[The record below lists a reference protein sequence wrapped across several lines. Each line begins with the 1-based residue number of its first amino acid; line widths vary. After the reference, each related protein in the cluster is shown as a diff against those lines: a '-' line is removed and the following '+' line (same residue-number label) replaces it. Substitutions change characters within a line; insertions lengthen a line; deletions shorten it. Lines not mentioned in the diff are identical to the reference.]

1 MTLMHYLC
9 KVLASKSPA
18 LLDFYVDLVSL
29 KSATKLKYVAKE
41 MQAITKGLNKAKQE
55 LVASAN
61 DGPISEVFLKT
72 LNEFV
77 CFVEPEVASVNNLYD
92 LVGRNGYALVRY
104 FGEYHCPF
112 EQVTHT
118 LYNFVRH
125 FRKAHKENNKHAE
138 LEKKEAQTEVEME

>member
-1 MTLMHYLC
+1 
-9 KVLASKSPA
+9 
-18 LLDFYVDLVSL
+18 
-29 KSATKLKYVAKE
+29 

-61 DGPISEVFLKT
+61 DGPVSEVFRKT

-77 CFVEPEVASVNNLYD
+77 CFAEPEVASLNNLYD

-104 FGEYHCPF
+104 FGEDRCPF
-112 EQVTHT
+112 EQVTQT

-125 FRKAHKENNKHAE
+125 FRKAHKENYKQAE
-138 LEKKEAQTEVEME
+138 LEKKEAQAKVEME